1 MCGGIS
7 HLHNSCIPGDVSII
21 SALVIINLLLLRLRD
36 DDGDD
41 DQVFVLVVL
50 LLLRPPLINL
60 LFDVVLLDVV
70 VVAVAL
76 IRVTNSDC
84 EDIIT
89 LSIAQLI
96 IEVYLFVQWYFEEY

>member
-21 SALVIINLLLLRLRD
+21 SALVIINLLLRLRD
-36 DDGDD
+36 DDDVDD
-41 DQVFVLVVL
+41 DQVFVLVV

-76 IRVTNSDC
+76 IRVMNSDC

-96 IEVYLFVQWYFEEY
+96 IEVYLFV

>member
-1 MCGGIS
+1 M
-7 HLHNSCIPGDVSII
+7 HNSCIPGDVSII

-36 DDGDD
+36 DDVDDD

-50 LLLRPPLINL
+50 FRPPLINL

-76 IRVTNSDC
+76 IRVMNSDC

-96 IEVYLFVQWYFEEY
+96 IEVYLFV